1 MRSAII
7 ATYMYSIYNGLC
19 SVAHT
24 SGSCIT
30 SYSQYTWPIYLWLF
44 SLHWL
49 LIQFSFSTHLL
60 PSSLSSCC
68 NFLFLT
74 SHGRSNLLQLFFYSN
89 FLCHQHSSPNF
100 LCQHSL
106 SSYGGSFSHQNSP
119 FSCGGSFI
127 CCQYSCTFLQ

>member
-1 MRSAII
+1 MAC
-7 ATYMYSIYNGLC
+7 AQWLTVVVYSC
-19 SVAHT
+19 S
-24 SGSCIT
+24 T
-30 SYSQYTWPIYLWLF
+30 SYSQYTWPINLPHPPLPIPP
-44 SLHWL
+44 SPSPSS
-49 LIQFSFSTHLL
+49 IQFSLSTHLL

-68 NFLFLT
+68 NSLFPT

-89 FLCHQHSSPNF
+89 FLCHQHSSPYF

-119 FSCGGSFI
+119 FSCGSFL